1 VPAIGAN
8 WFSARIAQ
16 SAGKWKM
23 STSLQELP
31 AIPSIAERRFYPRI
45 VPQNPVY
52 FNVSEKTQA
61 LLLNI
66 SENGLL
72 VSSHSELPRNFVSNV
87 AIPLNGLP
95 NPLQVTIRVVWSSET
110 SMQAGIQLLNLSEH
124 DREQIR
130 RWGAQSFVSLAQ
142 PEHEQPAAVATAA
155 QPEAKRSV
163 VAAMAAT
170 VAAAA
175 LPNSISTAPVLP
187 VNNQTSVT
195 NRAVETP
202 NQISALAVAPILV
215 SAATPVLK
223 KTASKS
229 EWSKLKWPVV
239 IAALF
244 LSGLYLAES
253 GAIANFIREHNE
265 NSEDAG
271 LPPAPYTPTDQY
283 IKPNS
288 PASNSTPNNTF
299 RAVAPANPVASPP
312 VESTVKAQTL
322 AERDLDKPPKVKE
335 EVVPPLKPAPQ
346 VSLPQFRDV
355 RNRPGP
361 PRIPTPAPRLPQNN
375 SPNQAPQNRN
385 SSPSLN
391 SVPPSQV
398 VAKSDPAPDNSRA
411 ESSNEQISA
420 SSNQPANPN
429 PPVPGKSSLN
439 ISPYFSQD
447 SPSYNSESKNPSVDS
462 AAKIQAVPAQPSY
475 SHQPPATAAP
485 RTSAPTNNIASFP
498 SANPSAHSAVPSN
511 RNAAASTPA
520 MIPLKSRSP
529 IIQMDVPERRV
540 VSIRLP
546 GDSNSFVNLPG
557 ERILETS
564 SATVR
569 IQRSVRAPKTTS
581 DWLFHRDKE
590 KRVTV
595 GELTSRIDP
604 QVPSTQL
611 GPNDF
616 VRVRATIDEDGDV
629 VYVKPIHGAQNL
641 TPVVVN
647 AVHSWRFQTTL
658 IDGKPVETES
668 DVFIQFHPPK
678 PRAAR

>member
-1 VPAIGAN
+1 
-8 WFSARIAQ
+8 
-16 SAGKWKM
+16 M
-23 STSLQELP
+23 STFLQELP
-31 AIPSIAERRFYPRI
+31 ASLSIAERRFYPRI

-52 FNVSEKTQA
+52 FTVGENVQA

-130 RWGAQSFVSLAQ
+130 RWGAQSFAPLPQ
-142 PEHEQPAAVATAA
+142 PEQEPPAALVIVAP
-155 QPEAKRSV
+155 QSEPKRSV

-170 VAAAA
+170 IASAA
-175 LPNSISTAPVLP
+175 LPNSISTAPVVP
-187 VNNQTSVT
+187 VNNQTSTT
-195 NRAVETP
+195 NRLAETP
-202 NQISALAVAPILV
+202 NPIAAPAVVPNSVPVAAPEPIPAT
-215 SAATPVLK
+215 AAVFVPK
-223 KTASKS
+223 KTVSNKS
-229 EWSKLKWPVV
+229 EWGKLKWPVV
-239 IAALF
+239 IASMF
-244 LSGLYLAES
+244 LSGLYLVES
-253 GAIANFIREHNE
+253 GAIADFFREHNE
-265 NSEDAG
+265 NSEDVG
-271 LPPAPYTPTDQY
+271 LPPAPYTPTDQN
-283 IKPNS
+283 IQRNLPN
-288 PASNSTPNNTF
+288 PNPNPNPTPNNTLN
-299 RAVAPANPVASPP
+299 VPASPAITFAPQP
-312 VESTVKAQTL
+312 VESTVKPQTL

-335 EVVPPLKPAPQ
+335 EVAALLKPAPQ
-346 VSLPQFRDV
+346 VSVPQFRDV
-355 RNRPGP
+355 HIRPEP
-361 PRIPTPAPRLPQNN
+361 PRIPTPPARQN
-375 SPNQAPQNRN
+375 SSANQTAQNRN
-385 SSPSLN
+385 SIWPLN
-391 SVPPSQV
+391 IGSAPPSPV
-398 VAKSDPAPDNSRA
+398 TTKSNPSPDNSRT

-429 PPVPGKSSLN
+429 PSVSGKSSLN

-447 SPSYNSESKNPSVDS
+447 SPSYNSESKKSPVDS
-462 AAKIQAVPAQPSY
+462 SAKIQTAPAPSY
-475 SHQPPATAAP
+475 SHPPAATEAP

-498 SANPSAHSAVPSN
+498 SANPSPHNAAPSN
-511 RNAAASTPA
+511 RNAAASTPT
-520 MIPLKSRSP
+520 IVPSKSRSP

-546 GDSNSFVNLPG
+546 GDSNAFVNLPG

-569 IQRSVRAPKTTS
+569 IQRSVRAPKATAG
-581 DWLFHRDKE
+581 WLLHRDKE
-590 KRVTV
+590 KEVTV

-604 QVPSTQL
+604 QVPSAQL
-611 GPNDF
+611 DPNDF
-616 VRVRATIDEDGDV
+616 VRVRATIDEQGDV

-641 TPVVVN
+641 TPAVVN
-647 AVHSWRFQTTL
+647 AIHSWRFQPTL

-678 PRAAR
+678 PRASRQ